1 MALITC
7 KDCDKEISQNAVSC
21 PKCGSPVAGNEPPIT
36 KLAIHKSKSMAV
48 VLALILGGLG
58 MHKFYLGQPGI
69 GFIYLIF
76 CWTFIP
82 SILGV
87 IEAILYLFHSEEKFQ
102 KSFVKG

>member
-7 KDCDKEISQNAVSC
+7 KDCGKEISQSAVAC
-21 PKCGSPVAGNEPPIT
+21 PSCGSPVAGNEPAVT
-36 KLAIHKSKSMAV
+36 KLVTQKSKSIAV
-48 VLALILGGLG
+48 LLALFLGGLG
-58 MHKFYLGQPGI
+58 IHKFYLGQPGV
-69 GFIYLIF
+69 GFFYLIF

-82 SILGV
+82 AILGL